1 MRGDDMAKR
10 VKLTLGLRQAE
21 ALLDAG
27 LMGLADMEDEID
39 AHDHTADKEK
49 HRLADAALT
58 ALVQAMEKAKEG

>member
-1 MRGDDMAKR
+1 MAKR
-10 VKLTLGLRQAE
+10 VRLTLGHRQAE
-21 ALLDAG
+21 ALFDAG

-58 ALVQAMEKAKEG
+58 VLARAMRTAKEA